1 MIETNLLD
9 KFLIAKQ
16 NKKSCD
22 WITNQ
27 WINLIAHHLKCH
39 SEIPEPKSD
48 VKMIW
53 CNCLPELS
61 HTITFSNIRHPNTK

>member
-27 WINLIAHHLKCH
+27 WINLIAHHLKYH
-39 SEIPEPKSD
+39 SEIPEPSLTSK
-48 VKMIW
+48 
-53 CNCLPELS
+53 
-61 HTITFSNIRHPNTK
+61 